1 MNMILDIM
9 GSSLIACI
17 MFLLILKLNIY
28 SDQAKFYSDNDL
40 KLQQNAKTL
49 AEIINY
55 DFRKI
60 GYNYEGTSIIAAQ
73 PKYIKFYADMNEPG
87 TPGYGT
93 VDVVEYYLGDSTEVA
108 TTPNTRDKILYRVE
122 NFADTIGGPS
132 LGLIDIRFSYLN
144 SKGLA
149 TTILDSIK
157 YVKAELWV
165 EPYEKSVDFFTGQTD
180 STHFTYWELTI
191 NPRNI

>member
-9 GSSLIACI
+9 GSSLIASI
-17 MFLLILKLNIY
+17 LFLLILKLNLY
-28 SDQAKFYSDNDL
+28 ADNAKFYSDNDL

-49 AEIINY
+49 AEIVNY

-73 PKYIKFYADMNEPG
+73 PKYIKFYADINEPG

-93 VDVVEYYLGDSTEVA
+93 VDVIEYFLGDSTEVVA
-108 TTPNTRDKILYRVE
+108 TPNPRDKILYRVE
-122 NFADTIGGPS
+122 NYADTIGGPS

-144 SKGLA
+144 SSGLA

-165 EPYEKSVDFFTGQTD
+165 EPYELSTDFFTGQTD
-180 STHFTYWELTI
+180 TTLFTYWELTI

>member
-9 GSSLIACI
+9 GSSLIASI

-28 SDQAKFYSDNDL
+28 ADNAKFYSDNDL

-49 AEIINY
+49 AEIVNY

-73 PKYIKFYADMNEPG
+73 PKYIKFYADINEPG

-93 VDVVEYYLGDSTEVA
+93 VDVIEYFLGDSTEVA
-108 TTPNTRDKILYRVE
+108 ATPNPRDKILYRVE
-122 NFADTIGGPS
+122 NYTDTLGGPS

-144 SKGLA
+144 SRGLA